1 MGDVGY
7 TYGIGRL
14 ILHCPAK
21 EKIEVI
27 TTGRTIPNWI
37 KDSKYHFCAVCGRTD
52 DLQYH
57 HWEPDN
63 GHNTVPENIIVL
75 CAKHHQE
82 FHKQCGRIKHNKL
95 VKEGI
100 EKARK
105 RGIRVGR
112 KPANGEK
119 IMRTI
124 AENSTQ
130 FNAESLTT
138 EHEIMEML
146 GIKEV
151 CYSKYKRKL
160 LATMSEEVWPYDWEK
175 PKVVKYRP
183 LYDRVNKKM
192 RGDAV

>member
-1 MGDVGY
+1 MS
-7 TYGIGRL
+7 RS
-14 ILHCPAK
+14 
-21 EKIEVI
+21 
-27 TTGRTIPNWI
+27 IPNWI

-57 HWEPDN
+57 HWEPAN

-82 FHKQCGRIKHNKL
+82 FHNQNGQIKHNKL

-100 EKARK
+100 ERARK

-112 KPANGEK
+112 KPADGEK

-130 FNAESLTT
+130 FNKESLTT

-160 LATMSEEVWPYDWEK
+160 LAIMSEEVWPYSWEK
-175 PKVVKYRP
+175 PVQVINRP
-183 LYDRVNKKM
+183 LYDHCVKKL
-192 RGDAV
+192 RGEVV